1 MRVHLPIVAVSLGLA
16 ALGADASRSASEAP
30 GTPQEGPPALVARLP
45 WGEGPAAL
53 GRIVPAEHAPEG
65 PQAILVLADG
75 SMAVLDSVQ
84 SRILRLS
91 REGAPIEVFDLPS
104 QTWEAIAERPDGG
117 LVVMDRLV
125 QTDLLVLDASGR
137 EDGRV
142 ELEGRVPEPGL
153 ITALRGTEDGFWVEV
168 EHGDSLRVASPD
180 GTETTA
186 TLPGRP
192 LGGGGS
198 VRANR
203 SGEKTVSLLM
213 FQDGRP
219 LTEKVV
225 RFTQPVLQIGAI
237 ESDGRDGLWVAAE
250 TLTEAGPWGEASRI
264 TTEVVHLEARPGG
277 RELSR
282 RTHERL
288 WSPYE
293 PLQPFASTPDGGLIQ
308 LVTGEDGAEI
318 WRW

>member
-1 MRVHLPIVAVSLGLA
+1 M
-16 ALGADASRSASEAP
+16 
-30 GTPQEGPPALVARLP
+30 
-45 WGEGPAAL
+45 
-53 GRIVPAEHAPEG
+53 
-65 PQAILVLADG
+65 
-75 SMAVLDSVQ
+75 
-84 SRILRLS
+84 
-91 REGAPIEVFDLPS
+91 
-104 QTWEAIAERPDGG
+104 
-117 LVVMDRLV
+117 
-125 QTDLLVLDASGR
+125 
-137 EDGRV
+137 
-142 ELEGRVPEPGL
+142 
-153 ITALRGTEDGFWVEV
+153 
-168 EHGDSLRVASPD
+168 
-180 GTETTA
+180 
-186 TLPGRP
+186 
-192 LGGGGS
+192 
-198 VRANR
+198 RANR